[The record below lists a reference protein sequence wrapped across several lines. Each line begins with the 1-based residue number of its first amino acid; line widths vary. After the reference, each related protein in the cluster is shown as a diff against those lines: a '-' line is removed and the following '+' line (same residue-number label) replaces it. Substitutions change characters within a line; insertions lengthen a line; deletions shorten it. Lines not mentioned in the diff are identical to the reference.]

1 VYGLADPASMPM
13 FRRILIANRGE
24 IACRVMR
31 TAQRLGVSC
40 VAVFSE
46 ADRLC
51 QHVRLADAAVCV
63 GGTAS
68 KDSYL
73 RIDRVIDAA
82 LSTGAE
88 AIHPGYGFLSENAAF
103 ADAVRAAGLT
113 FIGPSGQAMRDMGA
127 KDASKRLMEAAGVPL
142 LPGYHGID
150 QEFATLEAEAL
161 KCGLADG
168 KPVLFKAVLGGGG
181 KGMRIVCSRAELAGA
196 IESAR
201 REALSSFGDDR
212 LLVERYL
219 SSARHIEV
227 QVFCDQHGGAV
238 HLFERD
244 CSVQRR
250 HQKVLEEAPA
260 PGVDAKLRHQ
270 LGQAAV
276 RAALAVNYEG
286 AGTVEFI
293 ADAEDPTNF
302 FFMEMNTRLQVE
314 HPVTEMVSGIDLV
327 EWQLRVAA
335 GEPLPLTQPQLTL
348 SGHAFEARVYAERP
362 EAGFLPG
369 SGTVY
374 HLRTPMIMGDTYVS
388 PATRASAAGHAVR
401 LDTAIVEG
409 DEVSVF
415 YDPMI
420 AKLIVRGADR
430 SSALQLLRRALGQWE
445 IVGLPT
451 NVPFLRRVLDTDA
464 FANAEVHTA
473 FIEQHKAVLLP
484 KAPPPPSAA
493 MLQLAALHWAQAS
506 ADTLNTVLPASSA
519 WGGHSFTRLG
529 GATGGG
535 GSAAPITLQPLDFD
549 GVPTGDAM
557 HAYLRRTAAA
567 PLGSAALGAFA
578 LALAPAPPPAAAKG
592 AKSATGTPPA
602 PPASLEWVEAAI
614 VEWCS
619 PTREFR
625 AFVDGASVRGCAVTR
640 LVGADDAAG
649 RPGMAIDLFVGE
661 QRASVLVQDAAQMAQ
676 LVLSSADAT
685 AARQAAVH
693 SPMPGKIV
701 RVLVAQGQAVR
712 AGEPLLVLEAMKM
725 EHTLK
730 APTDVVIGGVH
741 AAEGQV
747 VAQRA
752 LLLSFQQ
759 EGTASAT

>member
-1 VYGLADPASMPM
+1 MYGLADPASMPM

-302 FFMEMNTRLQVE
+302 FFMEMNTRLQVCL
-314 HPVTEMVSGIDLV
+314 G
-327 EWQLRVAA
+327 W
-335 GEPLPLTQPQLTL
+335 G
-348 SGHAFEARVYAERP
+348 
-362 EAGFLPG
+362 
-369 SGTVY
+369 
-374 HLRTPMIMGDTYVS
+374 
-388 PATRASAAGHAVR
+388 
-401 LDTAIVEG
+401 
-409 DEVSVF
+409 
-415 YDPMI
+415 
-420 AKLIVRGADR
+420 VRGRAEEG
-430 SSALQLLRRALGQWE
+430 LRE
-445 IVGLPT
+445 
-451 NVPFLRRVLDTDA
+451 
-464 FANAEVHTA
+464 
-473 FIEQHKAVLLP
+473 
-484 KAPPPPSAA
+484 
-493 MLQLAALHWAQAS
+493 
-506 ADTLNTVLPASSA
+506 
-519 WGGHSFTRLG
+519 
-529 GATGGG
+529 
-535 GSAAPITLQPLDFD
+535 
-549 GVPTGDAM
+549 
-557 HAYLRRTAAA
+557 
-567 PLGSAALGAFA
+567 
-578 LALAPAPPPAAAKG
+578 
-592 AKSATGTPPA
+592 
-602 PPASLEWVEAAI
+602 
-614 VEWCS
+614 
-619 PTREFR
+619 
-625 AFVDGASVRGCAVTR
+625 RG
-640 LVGADDAAG
+640 
-649 RPGMAIDLFVGE
+649 
-661 QRASVLVQDAAQMAQ
+661 
-676 LVLSSADAT
+676 
-685 AARQAAVH
+685 
-693 SPMPGKIV
+693 
-701 RVLVAQGQAVR
+701 
-712 AGEPLLVLEAMKM
+712 
-725 EHTLK
+725 
-730 APTDVVIGGVH
+730 
-741 AAEGQV
+741 
-747 VAQRA
+747 
-752 LLLSFQQ
+752 
-759 EGTASAT
+759 

>member
-1 VYGLADPASMPM
+1 
-13 FRRILIANRGE
+13 
-24 IACRVMR
+24 MR